1 MDLYLQFGHGM
12 MALSRD
18 LIQSWGGGTV
28 ILSPRDLELD
38 QMVRLQSDLSQHN
51 GSVVL
56 DPQFYIPRSDHQR
69 LTAHSFW
76 PADYQT
82 SFFSRPQVE
91 RMLRTLQ
98 SDYNIPLDTDFFI
111 LPSLRTTLIDDDWY
125 NYNSET
131 VDVARSLASD
141 KDLYV
146 TLCLSAEVLVSE
158 EAIHQLIEYVST
170 WDVAGFYLVP
180 EPPSNTYLVD
190 DPNWLLN
197 LADLSAAI
205 KLLNRKIVVGYSSH
219 QMLLLAACNVD
230 ALASGTWLN
239 VRSFSEARFR
249 SAPDVISRR
258 SKWYYCPQA
267 MSEYQIPF
275 LDLARRLGL
284 LDDLKTETSFGSA
297 HADILFSG
305 ALPSSTNY
313 QERDSFKHYLHCFR
327 HQALTSVSD
336 TYLATR
342 DNLRLRLEAARDL
355 TGFTQANGINGR
367 DRDFANVVDS
377 TISAL
382 LAFDTLLGLR
392 IQHRWNE
399 MS

>member
-12 MALSRD
+12 MKLSQE

-28 ILSPRDLELD
+28 ILSPRDLELQ

-56 DPQFYIPRSDHQR
+56 DPQFYIPRSDHPR
-69 LTAHSFW
+69 LIAQAFW
-76 PADYQT
+76 PEEYQT
-82 SFFSRPQVE
+82 NFFSRSQIE
-91 RMLRTLQ
+91 RMLRTLYL
-98 SDYNIPLDTDFFI
+98 DYNELLRTDFFI
-111 LPSLRTTLIDDDWY
+111 LPSLRSSLIDDNWY
-125 NYNSET
+125 SYNSEI
-131 VDVARSLASD
+131 VDVAQSLSTG
-141 KDLYV
+141 KSLYA
-146 TLCLSAEVLVSE
+146 TLCLSSGVLMSE
-158 EAIHQLIEYVST
+158 DAIHQLIEYIST

-180 EPPSNTYLVD
+180 EPPSNSYLVD

-205 KLLNRKIVVGYSSH
+205 KLLNRQVVVGYSNH

-249 SAPDVISRR
+249 RAPDEISRR

-275 LDLARRLGL
+275 LDIALRLGL
-284 LDDLKTETSFGSA
+284 IDDIKTLPYFGSSY
-297 HADILFSG
+297 ADILFSG
-305 ALPSSTNY
+305 APPSSTNY
-313 QERDSFKHYLHCFR
+313 LESDSFKHYLHCFR
-327 HQALTSVSD
+327 HQALTSVSKS
-336 TYLATR
+336 YHATR
-342 DNLRLRLEAARDL
+342 DSLRLRLEAVRDL
-355 TGFTQANGINGR
+355 TGFNQANGINGR

-382 LAFDTLLGLR
+382 LAFDRLLGLR
-392 IQHRWNE
+392 IEHGWADMR
-399 MS
+399 

>member
-12 MALSRD
+12 MTLSQD

-28 ILSPRDLELD
+28 ILSPRDLELE
-38 QMVRLQSDLSQHN
+38 QMVRLKSVLSQHN
-51 GSVVL
+51 GSVVI
-56 DPQFYIPRSDHQR
+56 DPQFYIPRSDHER
-69 LTAHSFW
+69 LTAHAFW
-76 PADYQT
+76 PDEYQT
-82 SFFSRPQVE
+82 SFFSRPQIE
-91 RMLRTLQ
+91 RMLRSLY
-98 SDYNIPLDTDFFI
+98 SDYITPLNADFFI
-111 LPSLRTTLIDDDWY
+111 LPSLRSSSIDDDWY
-125 NYNSET
+125 NYNSEV
-131 VDVARSLASD
+131 VDIAQSLSTGKA
-141 KDLYV
+141 LYV
-146 TLCLSAEVLVSE
+146 TLCLSSEVLVSE
-158 EAIHQLIEYVST
+158 DAIHQLIEYIST

-180 EPPSNTYLVD
+180 EPPSNSYLVD

-205 KLLNRKIVVGYSSH
+205 KLLNRKVVVGYSNH
-219 QMLLLAACNVD
+219 QMLLLAVCNVD

-249 SAPDVISRR
+249 SAQDAISRR

-267 MSEYQIPF
+267 MSEYQIPI

-284 LDDLKTETSFGSA
+284 LDDIKTEPNFGSA
-297 HADILFSG
+297 YADILFSG

-313 QERDSFKHYLHCFR
+313 LERDSFKHYLQCFR

-336 TYLATR
+336 SYHATR
-342 DNLRLRLEAARDL
+342 DNLRLQLEAARDL
-355 TGFTQANGINGR
+355 TGLIQANGINGR

-392 IQHRWNE
+392 IEHGWAQ